1 MEHQTTPDIS
11 APPPRRQ
18 EWVPLAMGVVIA
30 VVAIGAP
37 ALALSVGQTGSTTM
51 ADPADP
57 GATVLVQPLGV
68 SPSRVVI
75 RAGQTVHFD
84 IVSGDEPSAGT
95 PHQISGAGFAC
106 PVMTSGSCSHSF
118 DRPGTFS
125 FTDALGHAGAA
136 GVVLVEPGSPARGQ

>member
-1 MEHQTTPDIS
+1 MEPNASPDVS
-11 APPPRRQ
+11 TSSPRRQ
-18 EWVPLAMGVVIA
+18 EWVPLAAGVVVA

-37 ALALSVGQTGSTTM
+37 ALALSVGQTNASAK
-51 ADPADP
+51 ADPVSP
-57 GATVLVQPLGV
+57 GATVLVQPLGL
-68 SPSRVVI
+68 SPARVVI
-75 RAGQTVHFD
+75 RAGQTVRFD

-125 FTDALGHAGAA
+125 YTDALGHAGAA
-136 GVVLVEPGSPARGQ
+136 GIVLVQPRSTVGGQ